1 MLVLVGL
8 PLPWQQ
14 RKKGPEKNEGRERG
28 STPPFTLV
36 WQGCECSPN
45 ANRHFRLQGDE
56 LTSGVPHLMSKVHW
70 AHYWRWEISQKEV
83 FIWRLAKSSEE
94 LALENMAASR
104 ECRRSGEYPIKT
116 VFNILKEQ
124 EEVWRRT
131 WERNILG
138 GRMVLNFTNEVD
150 WNFTKRLNRLD
161 CFWVTVQR
169 QGRKIMLFKYEGSD
183 GDYVK
188 IILCLFLH
196 KDQTKNKLMWNCLV
210 QC

>member
-1 MLVLVGL
+1 MATEEEGA
-8 PLPWQQ
+8 WKEWGE
-14 RKKGPEKNEGRERG
+14 RKRQYPTFHLGMARMRV
-28 STPPFTLV
+28 F
-36 WQGCECSPN
+36 PN

-70 AHYWRWEISQKEV
+70 AYYWRWEISQKEI
-83 FIWRLAKSSEE
+83 FIWRFVKSSEE
-94 LALENMAASR
+94 LAVENMAASR
-104 ECRRSGEYPIKT
+104 ECQRSGEYPVKT

-124 EEVWRRT
+124 EEVRRRT

-138 GRMVLNFTNEVD
+138 GRMVLNFA
-150 WNFTKRLNRLD
+150 KRLNRFD

-183 GDYVK
+183 GDYVT